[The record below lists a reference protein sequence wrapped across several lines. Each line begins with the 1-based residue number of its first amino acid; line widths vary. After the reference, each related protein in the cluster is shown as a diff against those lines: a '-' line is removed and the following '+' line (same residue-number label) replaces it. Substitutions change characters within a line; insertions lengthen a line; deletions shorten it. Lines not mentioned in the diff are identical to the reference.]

1 MTRFYSIRFRLT
13 ASFLAIILAVMIIIS
28 LFLYNTLERYYMN
41 NFADNLERSG
51 FLASEFVAGH
61 LRGQVDSIRLSA
73 LAENMSRQSQARII
87 FIDQQGIVVGDS
99 TRVGGLL
106 NQALEHQEVSDA
118 LNGAVSSSIVFNE
131 RIQQPVMQMAVPV
144 QEADGNVLGAV
155 FLSASLED
163 VDRILNDIRRFLF
176 LATVLAIG
184 IVGGGSIAL
193 ARRFT
198 GPLEKVTAAARK
210 MSEGKLDQHIEVTSG
225 DEIGRLADQFNV
237 MAKRL
242 NYYTSNLKKFA
253 ADVAHEVRTPLTTM
267 GLLTKALKEHEMEPE
282 QQREFIT
289 DLDNEL
295 ERLTALVNDLLELSK
310 LDKNDIDMEEVNLT
324 QFLKDMIA
332 DYQYRFL
339 HAGLD
344 LQDDIPD
351 DDSMVYA
358 APLQLRQVVSNL
370 MDNAL
375 NYTPAGGAV
384 KVSLLREKNEEV
396 TVRISD
402 TGCGI
407 PEEDLNYIFERF
419 FRVDRARSREGG
431 GTGLGLAIVSE
442 IIAKHGG
449 RVWVESEEGVGS
461 TFYFALPL
469 ANRQDVM
476 KS

>member
-13 ASFLAIILAVMIIIS
+13 ATFIAIILAVMIIIS
-28 LFLYNTLERYYMN
+28 FFLYTTLERYYMN
-41 NFADNLERSG
+41 NFADTLERSG

-61 LRGQVDSIRLSA
+61 LRGQVDSVRLSA
-73 LAENMSRQSQARII
+73 LAENMSRQSQARVI
-87 FIDQQGIVVGDS
+87 FLDQQGVVVGDS
-99 TRVGGLL
+99 MRVGGLL
-106 NQALEHQEVSDA
+106 NQVLDNPEVVTA
-118 LNGAVSSSIVFNE
+118 LNGSVSSSTGYSDRV
-131 RIQQPVMQMAVPV
+131 QQPVMQMAVPV
-144 QEADGNVLGAV
+144 QEGDGNVLGVV
-155 FLSASLED
+155 FLSASLEE
-163 VDRILNDIRRFLF
+163 VERILNDIRRFLF
-176 LATVLAIG
+176 LATVLAMG

-198 GPLEKVTAAARK
+198 EPLEKVTAAARK
-210 MSEGKLDQHIEVTSG
+210 MSEGKLDQHIEISSG
-225 DEIGRLADQFNV
+225 DEIGRLANQFNI

-282 QQREFIT
+282 QQKDFIN

-310 LDKNDIDMEEVNLT
+310 LEKNEIQLEEIEMNH
-324 QFLKDMIA
+324 FIRDMIGE
-332 DYQYRFL
+332 YQYRFM
-339 HAGLD
+339 HANLE
-344 LQDDIPD
+344 LLAEITTETCL
-351 DDSMVYA
+351 VNA
-358 APLQLRQVVSNL
+358 APLQMRQVVSNL
-370 MDNAL
+370 LDNAL
-375 NYTPAGGAV
+375 NYTSSGGTV
-384 KVSLLREKNEEV
+384 KVTLIREEKEAV
-396 TVRISD
+396 TKIED

-407 PEEDLNYIFERF
+407 PEEDLSYIFERF

-442 IIAKHGG
+442 IIAKHNG

-461 TFYFALPL
+461 AFYFALPL
-469 ANRQDVM
+469 AGSQDVT